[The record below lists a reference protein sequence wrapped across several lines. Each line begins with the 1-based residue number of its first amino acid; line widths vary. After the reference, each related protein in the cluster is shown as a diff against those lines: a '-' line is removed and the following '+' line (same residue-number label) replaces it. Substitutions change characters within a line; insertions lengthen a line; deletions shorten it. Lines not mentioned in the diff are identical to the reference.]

1 MTYNLSVQLHRMQFL
16 ARVNSLIAK
25 NATVELRECTG
36 RSLGQN
42 RYLHLIIGAVAMDTG
57 VTLEYCKAEYYKKLA
72 NRAIFLTYR
81 DDPFAGKVEVLRS
94 SRDLTVEEMTESINR
109 FKKWAADQGIYI
121 PEPEDAD
128 RLRDIEL
135 EMGRMKA
142 YL

>member
-1 MTYNLSVQLHRMQFL
+1 MTYDLSEQLHRSQFL
-16 ARVNSLIAK
+16 TRANNLLAK

-42 RYLHLIIGAVAMDTG
+42 RYLHLIIGAVAIDTG

-72 NRAIFLTYR
+72 NRAIYLMYK

-94 SRDLTVEEMTESINR
+94 SRDLTVEEMTESITR
-109 FKKWAADQGIYI
+109 FKKWAAEQGIYI

>member
-1 MTYNLSVQLHRMQFL
+1 MTYNLNNDLHRRQFV
-16 ARVNSLIAK
+16 ARSAALLDK
-25 NATVELRECTG
+25 GATVELRECTG

-42 RYLHLIIGAVAMDTG
+42 RYLHLIIGAVAIDTG

-72 NRAIFLTYR
+72 NRAIFLTFR
-81 DDPFAGKVEVLRS
+81 DDPFAGNVEFLRS